1 MKHKGNILMEYI
13 IKGQIAKNRK
23 GHHLSEELENLGY
36 VLVKENRHPK
46 GWSLARKVDI
56 TNVKHWSPTLKRL
69 DNYISRH
76 ITILRGA
83 N

>member
-1 MKHKGNILMEYI
+1 MDYI
-13 IKGQIAKNRK
+13 VKGQVGKNRK
-23 GHHLSEELENLGY
+23 GHYLSEELENLGY
-36 VLVKENRHPK
+36 VLVKENSHPR
-46 GWSLARKVDI
+46 GWSLARRLDI

-76 ITILRGA
+76 ITELKGA